1 MLPLTGGEIEDLKYM
16 DAVSRTRSGPAQP
29 PKIVERHEFAT
40 IKLDTAHGLSCR
52 PLPCQ
57 RTDAAYRIYAD
68 GVRVAI
74 DDGSNRI
81 SCCFGACAS
90 WQRASLVCWG
100 YMKAMQD
107 LSVWVDENGNK
118 ILGTCPPER
127 ATTLD
132 LIHSFV
138 TYARSHPSQ
147 LQGNAA
153 LAVMRAFQETFPCDD
168 KGAL

>member
-1 MLPLTGGEIEDLKYM
+1 MGSGLPSM
-16 DAVSRTRSGPAQP
+16 M
-29 PKIVERHEFAT
+29 
-40 IKLDTAHGLSCR
+40 
-52 PLPCQ
+52 
-57 RTDAAYRIYAD
+57 
-68 GVRVAI
+68 VAI
-74 DDGSNRI
+74 AFLVASEHAQAGSGHDLLNDCQSLERGKMGRGNHI
-81 SCCFGACAS
+81 EIPKT
-90 WQRASLVCWG
+90 RASLVCWG